1 MNRRLPNLLATAV
14 AVAVLAMP
22 TTTRAQS
29 PRNPY
34 SGFNLSGINY
44 GAMQWERAQQQGR
57 RVWPYYNTP
66 SRGSSRG
73 TMVTGG
79 TVVGGGGAV
88 MTGRSAPR
96 GLFGRRR

>member
-1 MNRRLPNLLATAV
+1 MNRRLPKFLAATA
-14 AVAVLAMP
+14 AVAMLVMP
-22 TTTRAQS
+22 VAARAQN

-57 RVWPYYNTP
+57 RVWPYFNTP
-66 SRGSSRG
+66 NRGSSRG

-79 TVVGGGGAV
+79 GVAGGGGGV
-88 MTGRSAPR
+88 MTGRSVPR